1 MVEDSALADGR
12 VLTWVYHLDLLL
24 HELQAP
30 GQPRQSNVR
39 FLVAVQNPCIVR
51 KRHSSDSILQRT
63 RLEQRPVWCLE
74 ICCHNILSHVDRQV
88 DRQVDRHAVISYY
101 LDSNSWAYAMEV
113 GKCSHHCAIR
123 FDGPLDS
130 ACSCATGHEAAVE

>member
-12 VLTWVYHLDLLL
+12 VLTWVYRLDLLL

-30 GQPRQSNVR
+30 SQPRQSNVR

-51 KRHSSDSILQRT
+51 NRHSSDSILQRT

-74 ICCHNILSHVDRQV
+74 ICWHNILSH
-88 DRQVDRHAVISYY
+88 VDRHAVISYY
-101 LDSNSWAYAMEV
+101 LDSNAWADAMKV
-113 GKCSHHCAIR
+113 GKCSHHCSIR

-130 ACSCATGHEAAVE
+130 AWIGATCHDADV